1 MFLEGLVIGASAC
14 IVGVGLSAEQ
24 TCPLDSLFQIFI
36 SFKCD
41 MGGGGKESK
50 EATCLRQRSYPAR
63 QGLGYPTSTLPS
75 TPNSKDCRPHFF
87 PR

>member
-41 MGGGGKESK
+41 MGGGQGEQGGHLPQTEVLPCPS
-50 EATCLRQRSYPAR
+50 RSRVSY
-63 QGLGYPTSTLPS
+63 
-75 TPNSKDCRPHFF
+75 
-87 PR
+87 